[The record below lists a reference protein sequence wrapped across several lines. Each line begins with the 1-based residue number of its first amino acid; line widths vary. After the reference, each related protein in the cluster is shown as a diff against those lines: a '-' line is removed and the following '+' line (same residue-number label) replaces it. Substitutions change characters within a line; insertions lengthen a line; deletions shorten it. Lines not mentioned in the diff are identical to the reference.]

1 MDTDG
6 DTEGDVC
13 DIDDDND
20 GCVDTEDDNPLVF
33 SEDSD
38 LDGNANDCDI

>member
-13 DIDDDND
+13 DIDDGND
-20 GCVDTEDDNPLVF
+20 GCVDTEDGQPT
-33 SEDSD
+33 
-38 LDGNANDCDI
+38 GI

>member
-1 MDTDG
+1 MMIMM
-6 DTEGDVC
+6 VC
-13 DIDDDND
+13 LDI
-20 GCVDTEDDNPLVF
+20 EDDNPLVL